1 MKLTHLKSLLVAAFA
16 LLSVAQLKAEERVV
30 ATVDGHPLMQ
40 SEVKRAL
47 GKRADTEANR
57 KAALDDLINDFIVQR
72 EIQQS
77 GIKTNYAKVDQ
88 VIENI
93 ARQNGIT
100 YGQLLDYLDSQRI
113 TLNQYRQ
120 QIAHQM
126 LMEQI
131 RHQSIGKT
139 IQVEP
144 QDVQALAHEMMQKA
158 QASGNIKA
166 VTGIQHRISHILLK
180 TTPIL
185 NDAQAK
191 QKLAAIASEINSGK
205 QTFEQAA
212 KAYSVDYAS
221 AAEGGDL
228 GWNFLDIYDPAFA
241 KTAKA
246 MKKGSISAP
255 FKSQFGWHIL
265 KVTDTRESDRTED
278 AYMQK
283 AYQQLVDKQAQ
294 AASKDWIKALRNRAN
309 IKYF

>member
-1 MKLTHLKSLLVAAFA
+1 MKLTHLKSLLVAVCT

-40 SEVKRAL
+40 SEVQKAL
-47 GKRADTEANR
+47 GKRANTEANR

-77 GIKTNYAKVDQ
+77 GIKVNYAYVDQ

-144 QDVQALAHEMMQKA
+144 QEVQALAKEMMEKA
-158 QASGNIKA
+158 KANGKIKA
-166 VTGIQHRISHILLK
+166 VTGTQHRISHILLK

-185 NDAQAK
+185 NDKQAK
-191 QKLAAIASEINSGK
+191 QKLTEIAADINAGK

-212 KAYSVDYAS
+212 SANSVDYAS

-241 KTAKA
+241 KTAKNS
-246 MKKGSISAP
+246 KKGVISAP

-283 AYQQLVDKQAQ
+283 AYEQLVDKQAE
-294 AASKDWIKALRNRAN
+294 AASKDWVKALRDRAT